1 MNLRRSVAVLF
12 GAAVVV
18 AQSVVLVGSAQAS
31 VTVTR
36 ELVDVDFTTASMS
49 SSTIT
54 NNATDKTSNL
64 TVSGS
69 PTGLGTVS
77 GLTFANTTTG
87 STNQYLT
94 GNLGNTSE
102 MSEIIVEFVARFPDT
117 GCAAQPNASMVFGL
131 GSPGLFI
138 PYNIYRHSGFI
149 GFNTFSSD
157 IYGITLPDTTD
168 FHSYKFVMV
177 PGPAAQN
184 VQEIWVDGVQ
194 QSLSQ
199 LTTSVAVAPCS
210 RIVGSESVSSRVFTD
225 GSYSDGS
232 FMLMSHPLSANN
244 WGTTGTLKN
253 IRITTTDTYA
263 EPVAPSAP
271 SIDSITAGDGQLS
284 VAFTA
289 PSSDGG
295 SAITGYEYST
305 DNGATW
311 VSAASTSSPIVITGL
326 TNGTVYDVKLRAV
339 NAEGDGA
346 ASAAVSETPTSGSSS
361 GPSAPLIDD
370 VIAGDGQLSVF
381 FAPPSDD
388 GGSAVTDYEY
398 SFDNGETWTSAAS
411 TVSPIVITG
420 LSNGTS
426 YTVMLRAVSS
436 AGNGEASTAVA
447 GTPSEDSG
455 TLPTNLAAT
464 GVDITLAF
472 FGSLG
477 ALATGLLFLTASRRG
492 SFPRPRR

>member
-1 MNLRRSVAVLF
+1 
-12 GAAVVV
+12 
-18 AQSVVLVGSAQAS
+18 
-31 VTVTR
+31 
-36 ELVDVDFTTASMS
+36 
-49 SSTIT
+49 
-54 NNATDKTSNL
+54 
-64 TVSGS
+64 
-69 PTGLGTVS
+69 
-77 GLTFANTTTG
+77 
-87 STNQYLT
+87 
-94 GNLGNTSE
+94 
-102 MSEIIVEFVARFPDT
+102 
-117 GCAAQPNASMVFGL
+117 
-131 GSPGLFI
+131 
-138 PYNIYRHSGFI
+138 
-149 GFNTFSSD
+149 
-157 IYGITLPDTTD
+157 
-168 FHSYKFVMV
+168 
-177 PGPAAQN
+177 
-184 VQEIWVDGVQ
+184 
-194 QSLSQ
+194 
-199 LTTSVAVAPCS
+199 
-210 RIVGSESVSSRVFTD
+210 VFTD